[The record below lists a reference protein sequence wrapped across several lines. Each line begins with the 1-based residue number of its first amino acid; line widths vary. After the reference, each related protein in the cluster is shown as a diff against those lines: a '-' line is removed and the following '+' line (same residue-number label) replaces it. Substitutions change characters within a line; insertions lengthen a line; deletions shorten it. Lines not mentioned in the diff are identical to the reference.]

1 MEYFNEKKRW
11 PFLGLPFTFTRYTIT
26 DELVNRKS
34 GLLRQVEDSCYI
46 YKIQDVRLE
55 KSLAE
60 RIFGL
65 GTIICYTGDTTDKE
79 LRLIHVK
86 NSEAIKEYLIKTA
99 DNERIKRRALHTVDI
114 GAGDIDDLD
123 GN

>member
-1 MEYFNEKKRW
+1 M
-11 PFLGLPFTFTRYTIT
+11 GLPFTFTRYTIT
-26 DELVNRKS
+26 EELVNRKS
-34 GLLRQVEDSCYI
+34 GLIRQVEDSCYI

-60 RIFGL
+60 RLFGM

-99 DNERIKRRALHTVDI
+99 DSERIKRRALHTVDI
-114 GAGDIDDLD
+114 GVGDIDDLD